1 MLCAV
6 RSHAALTDEFGVLQQ
21 FAQYNG
27 SIAVSVN
34 VGVRI
39 KHNGELT
46 RKPVCTENKDPH
58 DVGGERQGGE
68 QRLQLFAK
76 AEPAIAGAEDQ
87 QRAVTEKQKAQIE
100 QARDAQAEHAL
111 HREADEGGEDTPAAP
126 PAQRIEQHGKHQRE
140 QQRQAA
146 QENMLRNVDV
156 AEPEP
161 ADGQETEQDQCGME
175 HERERQGEVSE
186 QRKIEKIGREHRRR
200 AEQQRHALMHSKIG
214 QFVVTEA
221 YKRGERKP
229 CKRDE
234 CRERKKKL
242 WCFRTVNTV
251 KLRADLIRV
260 ARQTKGFCGR
270 GGLVH
275 ATRHQRVALVAEVGQ
290 KLVFDE
296 RPRLFPPQLL
306 SRGASK
312 LGKGFRQSQGRRPLS
327 ARDRPQW

>member
-1 MLCAV
+1 
-6 RSHAALTDEFGVLQQ
+6 
-21 FAQYNG
+21 
-27 SIAVSVN
+27 
-34 VGVRI
+34 
-39 KHNGELT
+39 
-46 RKPVCTENKDPH
+46 
-58 DVGGERQGGE
+58 
-68 QRLQLFAK
+68 
-76 AEPAIAGAEDQ
+76 
-87 QRAVTEKQKAQIE
+87 
-100 QARDAQAEHAL
+100 
-111 HREADEGGEDTPAAP
+111 
-126 PAQRIEQHGKHQRE
+126 
-140 QQRQAA
+140 
-146 QENMLRNVDV
+146 
-156 AEPEP
+156 
-161 ADGQETEQDQCGME
+161 ME
-175 HERERQGEVSE
+175 HERERQGKVPE

-214 QFVVTEA
+214 QFVVTKA
-221 YKRGERKP
+221 YKHGERKP

-296 RPRLFPPQLL
+296 RSRLFPPQLL
-306 SRGASK
+306 SRGAGK